1 LNASTVRSTLL
12 EVELPSG
19 VLTLDHVRVMGI
31 LNTTADS
38 FSDGGRYQTVDD
50 AVGRASELVAE
61 GADVI
66 DIGGEKAGPGVAVT
80 VQEELRRVIPV
91 VEAVRREVAIP
102 LSVDTFKP
110 AVARAAVEA
119 GVDIINSIS
128 GFDNPEL
135 RGVAR
140 DTGATI
146 VIMHIKGTPRVANPN
161 PVYHDV
167 TGEVRGFLEERVA
180 TCIREGI
187 PAKRII
193 IDPGPDFGKTTDQSV
208 TVMRELGRLTELPYP
223 VLLAA
228 SRKRFI
234 GDVLGTPVD
243 ERLEG
248 SLALVA
254 WGVLQGVKLLR
265 VHDVQAS
272 KRVAVM
278 TEAVMHPDEV
288 EALG

>member
-1 LNASTVRSTLL
+1 MNASTVRSTLL

>member
-50 AVGRASELVAE
+50 AVGRASELMAE

-119 GVDIINSIS
+119 GADIINSIS

-140 DTGATI
+140 DTGAAI

-234 GDVLGTPVD
+234 GDVLGTTVD

>member
-1 LNASTVRSTLL
+1 MNASTVRSTLL

-31 LNTTADS
+31 LNTTPDS

-128 GFDNPEL
+128 GFDDPEL

-140 DTGATI
+140 DTGAAI
-146 VIMHIKGTPRVANPN
+146 VVMHIKGTPRVANPN

-180 TCIREGI
+180 TCIQEGI

-234 GDVLGTPVD
+234 GDVLGTTVD

>member
-1 LNASTVRSTLL
+1 VRSTLL

-31 LNTTADS
+31 LNTTPDS

-128 GFDNPEL
+128 GFDDPEL

-140 DTGATI
+140 DTGAAI
-146 VIMHIKGTPRVANPN
+146 VVMHIKGTPRVANPN

-180 TCIREGI
+180 TCIQEGI

-234 GDVLGTPVD
+234 GDVLGTTVD